1 MLPTAV
7 TLVGGGGGGP
17 AGGGGDWM
25 ALPLRLMRDEMDDD
39 EIDEDDEVC
48 MLAALPDLLGSLS
61 KGLTLS
67 CCS

>member
-1 MLPTAV
+1 
-7 TLVGGGGGGP
+7 
-17 AGGGGDWM
+17 M